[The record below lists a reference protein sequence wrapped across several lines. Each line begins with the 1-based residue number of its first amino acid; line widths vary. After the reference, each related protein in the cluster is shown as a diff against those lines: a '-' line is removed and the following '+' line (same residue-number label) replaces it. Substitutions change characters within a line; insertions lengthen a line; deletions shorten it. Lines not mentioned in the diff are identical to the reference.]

1 MSQPIYLDYNATT
14 PIDSEVAAEMKR
26 IIDSVFGNPSSAY
39 TFGHVAKQVVENA
52 RAQVA
57 ALINAHPNEIVFTSC
72 ATESNNLA
80 IRGVL
85 KAQKGRHII
94 TSAIEHPAVIEVC
107 RHLEVEGCTVS
118 YLPVNSH
125 GMVSPTD
132 VEAAI
137 RPDTA
142 LISIMHAN
150 NETGSIQPVSEI
162 GAIARKHNIVF
173 HTDASQS
180 AGKIAID
187 VNRTGVDLLTLA
199 GHKIYAPKG
208 IGALYVREGVKI
220 ENILYGAGQ
229 EGGLRPGTENVVHI
243 AAMGKACEVAL
254 RDFDKNTD
262 NMRHTRG
269 LLLQGLNKLYP
280 GKTILHADLEQCLP
294 NTLSLAIK
302 GLDAHALTTQLADK
316 VMFSTGSACHAGQL
330 NISPVLKAMGVD
342 AQTAASTLR
351 LSTGKHTIHYEIK
364 AALKFFEKTIVDMK
378 IVDYS

>member
-80 IRGVL
+80 IRGAL

-150 NETGSIQPVSEI
+150 NETGSIQPI
-162 GAIARKHNIVF
+162 GKIGTIARKHNIIF

-280 GKTILHADLEQCLP
+280 GKTTLHADLEQCLP
-294 NTLSLAIK
+294 NTLSVAIK
-302 GLDAHALTTQLADK
+302 GVDAHALTTQLADK
-316 VMFSTGSACHAGQL
+316 VMFSTGSACHAGQV
-330 NISPVLKAMGVD
+330 NISTVLKAMGVD
-342 AQTAASTLR
+342 AQTSASTLR
-351 LSTGKHTIHYEIK
+351 LSTGKHTTHNEIK

>member
-14 PIDSEVAAEMKR
+14 PIDTEVAAEMKR

-39 TFGHVAKQVVENA
+39 SFGRIAKKSVENA

-57 ALINAHPNEIVFTSC
+57 ALINARPNEIVFTSC

-80 IRGVL
+80 IRGAL
-85 KAQKGRHII
+85 KTKKGRHII

-107 RHLEVEGCTVS
+107 RHLEDEGYTVS
-118 YLPVNSH
+118 YLPVNSY
-125 GMVSPTD
+125 GIVRSAD

-150 NETGSIQPVSEI
+150 NETGSIQPVGEI

-220 ENILYGAGQ
+220 ENILYGAGH

-243 AAMGKACEVAL
+243 AAMGKACKAAL
-254 RDFDKNTD
+254 RDYGQNTSA
-262 NMRHTRG
+262 MRHTRD
-269 LLLQGLNKLYP
+269 LILQGLNKLYP
-280 GKTILHADLEQCLP
+280 GKIILHADLQQCLP
-294 NTLSLAIK
+294 NTLSVAIN
-302 GLDAHALTTQLADK
+302 GIDAHALTTQLADK
-316 VMFSTGSACHAGQL
+316 VMFSTGSACHAGSV
-330 NISPVLKAMGVD
+330 NISPVLKAMKVD
-342 AQTAASTLR
+342 AALWASTLR
-351 LSTGKHTIHYEIK
+351 FSTGKHTTEIEIDK
-364 AALKFFEKTIVDMK
+364 ALHLIQNTVEQLYK
-378 IVDYS
+378 

>member
-1 MSQPIYLDYNATT
+1 MSKPIYLDYNATT
-14 PIDSEVAAEMKR
+14 PIDTEVAAEMKR

-39 TFGHVAKQVVENA
+39 TFGHVAKQVVESA

-57 ALINAHPNEIVFTSC
+57 ALISAHPNEIVFTSC

-80 IRGVL
+80 IRGAL

-107 RHLEVEGCTVS
+107 RHLEDEGYTVS
-118 YLPVNSH
+118 YLPVNSR

-150 NETGSIQPVSEI
+150 NETGSIQPI
-162 GAIARKHNIVF
+162 GKIGNIARKHNIVF

-187 VNRTGVDLLTLA
+187 VYRTGVDLLTLA

-220 ENILYGAGQ
+220 ENILYGAGH

-269 LLLQGLNKLYP
+269 LLLQGLNKLNP

-294 NTLSLAIK
+294 NTLSVAIK
-302 GLDAHALTTQLADK
+302 GVDAHALTTQLADK
-316 VMFSTGSACHAGQL
+316 VMFSTGSACHAGQV
-330 NISPVLKAMGVD
+330 NISTVLKAMGVD

-351 LSTGKHTIHYEIK
+351 LSTGKHTSEMDIDK
-364 AALKFFEKTIVDMK
+364 ALHLMFKLLFVRNC
-378 IVDYS
+378 

>member
-107 RHLEVEGCTVS
+107 RHLENEGYTVS

-132 VEAAI
+132 VEAAM

-150 NETGSIQPVSEI
+150 NETGSIQPI
-162 GAIARKHNIVF
+162 GKIGNIARKHNIVF

-187 VNRTGVDLLTLA
+187 VYRTGVDLLTLA

-269 LLLQGLNKLYP
+269 LLLQGLNKLNP

-294 NTLSLAIK
+294 NTLSVAIK
-302 GLDAHALTTQLADK
+302 GVDAHALTTQLADK
-316 VMFSTGSACHAGQL
+316 VMFSTGSACHAGQV
-330 NISPVLKAMGVD
+330 NISTVLKAMGVD

-351 LSTGKHTIHYEIK
+351 LSTGKHTSEIDIDY
-364 AALKFFEKTIVDMK
+364 ALKQIQNIVEQLNK
-378 IVDYS
+378 